1 MTRISSAFNIVVLLV
16 ALVQLV
22 TLGDCSIQPG
32 IYKIMSAGH
41 INQVVENRGEEILG
55 REDEEIASQLFA
67 VQPIANEIYTFQ
79 NRESQLYISRVND
92 ILIASPQPSGFFVI
106 MESQDRF
113 IIEAEEDGMAWTLS
127 SGQNGASIELA
138 GYTGRN
144 TQMFN
149 FLHRD

>member
-106 MESQDRF
+106 MESQDGF
-113 IIEAEEDGMAWTLS
+113 II
-127 SGQNGASIELA
+127 
-138 GYTGRN
+138 
-144 TQMFN
+144 
-149 FLHRD
+149 